1 MSSQVQLDIRTGHA
15 QTVDKVL
22 GLVGD
27 DLDGTSVCD
36 AGCGTGSLAIPLAL
50 RVSGLSL
57 LSVASFLFAAERVS
71 CGLCCPSR
79 WDSTEVWPSLLH
91 PRCPNTRALEVELQ
105 WLIGRRGEC

>member
-1 MSSQVQLDIRTGHA
+1 MQVQLDIRTGHA

-57 LSVASFLFAAERVS
+57 LSAVNLLFTT
-71 CGLCCPSR
+71 
-79 WDSTEVWPSLLH
+79 D
-91 PRCPNTRALEVELQ
+91 
-105 WLIGRRGEC
+105 RGSW